1 LHLPG
6 NSMQTAPELLRAYLA
21 NIQSPEVAAALFS
34 PNGVLELPWV
44 KARVK
49 GPHAIEGL
57 IAGLLTKMPTFS
69 FKNIKFWIETPER
82 TFAEYEVEAPLPAT
96 GKIYR
101 QTYAG
106 LLIAEHGKITLLREA
121 LDTVAASEAMK
132 NA

>member
-1 LHLPG
+1 
-6 NSMQTAPELLRAYLA
+6 MQTAPELLRAYLA

-34 PNGVLELPWV
+34 PDGVLELPWV

-49 GPHAIEGL
+49 GPQAIEGL

-82 TFAEYEVEAPLPAT
+82 TFAEYEVGAPLPAT

-121 LDTVAASEAMK
+121 LDTLAASEAMK